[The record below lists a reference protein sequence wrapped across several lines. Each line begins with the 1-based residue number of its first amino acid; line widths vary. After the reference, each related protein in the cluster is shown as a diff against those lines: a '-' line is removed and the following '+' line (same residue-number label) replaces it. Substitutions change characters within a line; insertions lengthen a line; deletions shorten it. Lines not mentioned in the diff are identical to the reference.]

1 MSTKRNDE
9 ELNSDEL
16 SQVTGGEDG
25 GFNHENPSLDPT
37 KDISRKSGDTSG
49 DVLSDDQLSQI
60 TGGEDGGFNH
70 ENPGLGPTE
79 GFIK

>member
-9 ELNSDEL
+9 ELNPDQL
-16 SQVTGGEDG
+16 SQITGGEDG
-25 GFNHENPSLDPT
+25 GFNHENPGLGPT
-37 KDISRKSGDTSG
+37 KGIFRKSGDTSG